1 MLLMLKISLFFYD
14 KRKFDDIDAYVDE
27 FLKELQKRNLSQHG
41 WFTED
46 WLISEIGGDPSD
58 ATYFDNLVKNK
69 EQKKKIKSHTFF
81 HYTNYYMTDYIFLV
95 LNKSCQ
101 SSILFESKFSM
112 GCLCLALCAKG
123 QKL

>member
-46 WLISEIGGDPSD
+46 WLISEISGDPSD

-69 EQKKKIKSHTFF
+69 EQKKKKLKVIHFF
-81 HYTNYYMTDYIFLV
+81 T
-95 LNKSCQ
+95 
-101 SSILFESKFSM
+101 ILIII
-112 GCLCLALCAKG
+112 
-123 QKL
+123 